1 MKIKLTVSYDGTN
14 YCGWQRQK
22 NGLTVQQVLEE
33 AVEKLTGKKATV
45 TGSGRTDSGVHA
57 KAQVAHFLTDATI
70 PAEKF
75 YLALNALLPDDIKV
89 VKSELAGDDFHAR
102 FSAKKKTYS
111 YNFYFSDVILPLK
124 SRYACRTEEGLD
136 FASMTLAANALC
148 GEHDFAAF
156 RGVGS
161 SVKDTVRTVYEIT
174 FKKSEG
180 GFSVF
185 VTGNGFLYNM
195 VRVIAGAL
203 LAVGKGE
210 ISADDI
216 KAALKTGERNKAF
229 KTLPANG
236 LILEKV
242 DYL

>member
-1 MKIKLTVSYDGTN
+1 MKIMLTVSYDGTG

-22 NGLTVQQVLEE
+22 NGLTVQQALEE
-33 AVEKLTGKKATV
+33 AVEKLTGKKTAV

-57 KAQVAHFLTDATI
+57 KAQVAHFTTDATI
-70 PAEKF
+70 PPEKF
-75 YLALNALLPDDIKV
+75 YLALNALLPNDIKV
-89 VKSELAGDDFHAR
+89 VKSGLADESFHAR

-111 YNFYFSDVILPLK
+111 YNFYFSDVVLPLND
-124 SRYACRTEEGLD
+124 RYACRIDENLD

-161 SVKDTVRTVYEIT
+161 LVKDTVRTVYDVT
-174 FKKSEG
+174 FKKHDG

-203 LAVGKGE
+203 VAVGKGE
-210 ISADDI
+210 ITVCDI
-216 KAALKTGERNKAF
+216 KSALSTGERNKAF

>member
-1 MKIKLTVSYDGTN
+1 MKIMLIVSYDGTG

-33 AVEKLTGKKATV
+33 AVEKLTGKKTTV

-57 KAQVAHFLTDATI
+57 KAQVAHFTTDATI
-70 PAEKF
+70 PPEKF
-75 YLALNALLPDDIKV
+75 YLALNAVLPADIKV
-89 VKSELAGDDFHAR
+89 VKSRLADESFHAR

-111 YNFYFSDVILPLK
+111 YNFYFSDVVLPLND
-124 SRYACRTEEGLD
+124 RYACRVEEGLD
-136 FASMTLAANALC
+136 FAAMTLASNALC

-161 SVKDTVRTVYEIT
+161 LVKDTVRTIYDVT
-174 FKKSEG
+174 FKKLGG

-203 LAVGKGE
+203 IAVGKGE
-210 ISADDI
+210 ITVGDIESA
-216 KAALKTGERNKAF
+216 LSTGERNKAF
-229 KTLPANG
+229 KTMPANG

-242 DYL
+242 EYL